1 MKLKEIFAAAHVDNI
16 ASNRILS
23 GLGFVLQNTFYYEEE
38 MNNWYSIQ
46 GLREQI

>member
-1 MKLKEIFAAAHVDNI
+1 VDNI

-38 MNNWYSIQ
+38 LNNWYSIQ